1 MKHESTVRL
10 INSIE
15 ANRHSSQDFYSLRS
29 LNNRS
34 LNNNTFIGRHPLPDD
49 PSTRQTS
56 QRILHGKLLREFFS
70 IGSYNSHST
79 QPQR

>member
-15 ANRHSSQDFYSLRS
+15 ANCHSSQDFCSLRS
-29 LNNRS
+29 LNN
-34 LNNNTFIGRHPLPDD
+34 NKFIGRHPLPDD
-49 PSTRQTS
+49 PSMRLTS

-79 QPQR
+79 QPQK